1 MTTRS
6 HHDNVE
12 KQFGSQASAYLT
24 SAVHA
29 SGRDLQR
36 LAERLADFPQAKV
49 LDMGCG
55 AGHASF
61 TAAGQVAEVT
71 AYDLSSQMLEVV
83 AAAAKEKGFSNIVT
97 QQGYAET
104 LPFADA
110 SFDVVISRY
119 SAHHW
124 HDVGQALR
132 EVKRVL
138 KPGGVIIVMDV
149 MSPGH
154 PVRDVWLQTVEAL
167 RDTSHVRN
175 YSSGE
180 WLTLATEAG
189 LVVNQL
195 LTDRLPLEFSSWVA
209 RMRTPEPLVEAIR
222 LYQQSASAEVKAY
235 FELQRMDRLPAIPF
249 CSKRIKR
256 FNLGNKKGTGEVG
269 AFLSNQ
275 RYQDSGRSL
284 FFTNN
289 VS

>member
-1 MTTRS
+1 M
-6 HHDNVE
+6 
-12 KQFGSQASAYLT
+12 
-24 SAVHA
+24 
-29 SGRDLQR
+29 
-36 LAERLADFPQAKV
+36 

-110 SFDVVISRY
+110 CFDVVISRY

-209 RMRTPEPLVEAIR
+209 RMRTSEPLVEAIR

-235 FELQRMDRLPAIPF
+235 FELQEDGSFTSDTI
-249 CSKRIKR
+249 
-256 FNLGNKKGTGEVG
+256 
-269 AFLSNQ
+269 
-275 RYQDSGRSL
+275 L
-284 FFTNN
+284 FEAHKA
-289 VS
+289 V

>member
-12 KQFGSQASAYLT
+12 KQFGSQANAYLT

-36 LAERLADFPQAKV
+36 LSARLSAFPQARL

-61 TAAGQVAEVT
+61 VAAQHVRQVV

-83 AAAAKEKGFSNIVT
+83 AEAAKDRGLENLST
-97 QQGYAET
+97 RQGYAES
-104 LPFADA
+104 LPFEDNA
-110 SFDVVISRY
+110 FDVVISRY

-124 HDVGQALR
+124 HDVGRALR
-132 EVKRVL
+132 EVNRVL
-138 KPGGVIIVMDV
+138 KPSGVLIVMDV

-154 PVRDVWLQTVEAL
+154 PVRDIWLQTVEAL

-180 WLTLATEAG
+180 WLSLINDANLIADT
-189 LVVNQL
+189 L

-209 RMRTPEPLVEAIR
+209 RMRTPAALTEAIR
-222 LYQQSASAEVKAY
+222 LYQESASADVKAY
-235 FELQRMDRLPAIPF
+235 FALQEEG
-249 CSKRIKR
+249 S
-256 FNLGNKKGTGEVG
+256 
-269 AFLSNQ
+269 
-275 RYQDSGRSL
+275 
-284 FFTNN
+284 FTSDTIM
-289 VS
+289 VEAHKAG

>member
-1 MTTRS
+1 MGQACVCMVLPLLLKKPKDNAMTTRS

-12 KQFGSQASAYLT
+12 KQFGSQASAYLS

-36 LAERLADFPQAKV
+36 LAERLADFPQAHV

-61 TAAGQVAEVT
+61 EAAGQVAQVT

-83 AAAAKEKGFSNIVT
+83 AQAARDKGFANIAT
-97 QQGYAET
+97 QQGYAES

-110 SFDVVISRY
+110 SFDVAISRY

-138 KPGGVIIVMDV
+138 KPGGVMIIMDV

-180 WLTLATEAG
+180 WLTMASEAG
-189 LVVNQL
+189 LVINHL

-209 RMRTPEPLVEAIR
+209 RMRTPEALTEAIR
-222 LYQQSASAEVKAY
+222 LYQESASAEVKAY
-235 FELQRMDRLPAIPF
+235 FALQQDGSFTSDTIMFEAHKAI
-249 CSKRIKR
+249 
-256 FNLGNKKGTGEVG
+256 
-269 AFLSNQ
+269 
-275 RYQDSGRSL
+275 
-284 FFTNN
+284 
-289 VS
+289 

>member
-1 MTTRS
+1 MGQACACMVLPFITQKKPQGQDNMTTRS

-24 SAVHA
+24 STVHA

-235 FELQRMDRLPAIPF
+235 FELQEDGSFTSDTI
-249 CSKRIKR
+249 
-256 FNLGNKKGTGEVG
+256 
-269 AFLSNQ
+269 
-275 RYQDSGRSL
+275 L
-284 FFTNN
+284 FEAHKA
-289 VS
+289 V

>member
-12 KQFGSQASAYLT
+12 KQFGSQASAYLS

-36 LAERLADFPQAKV
+36 LAERLADFPQAHV

-61 TAAGQVAEVT
+61 AAAGQVAQVT

-83 AAAAKEKGFSNIVT
+83 AQAARDKGFANIAT
-97 QQGYAET
+97 QQGYAES

-110 SFDVVISRY
+110 SFDVAISRY

-138 KPGGVIIVMDV
+138 KPGGVMIIMDV

-180 WLTLATEAG
+180 WLAMASEAG
-189 LVVNQL
+189 LVINHL

-209 RMRTPEPLVEAIR
+209 RMRTPEALTEAIR
-222 LYQQSASAEVKAY
+222 LYQESASAEVKAY
-235 FELQRMDRLPAIPF
+235 FALQQDGSFTSDTIMFEAHKAI
-249 CSKRIKR
+249 
-256 FNLGNKKGTGEVG
+256 
-269 AFLSNQ
+269 
-275 RYQDSGRSL
+275 
-284 FFTNN
+284 
-289 VS
+289 

>member
-1 MTTRS
+1 MGQACACMVLPFITQKKPYGPDNMTTRS

-235 FELQRMDRLPAIPF
+235 FELQEDGSFTSDTI
-249 CSKRIKR
+249 
-256 FNLGNKKGTGEVG
+256 
-269 AFLSNQ
+269 
-275 RYQDSGRSL
+275 L
-284 FFTNN
+284 FEAHKA
-289 VS
+289 V

>member
-1 MTTRS
+1 MTTHS

-12 KQFGSQASAYLT
+12 KQFGSQAKAYLT

-36 LAERLADFPQAKV
+36 LQARLAEFPEAHL
-49 LDMGCG
+49 LDLGCG

-61 TAAGQVAEVT
+61 VAAGEVAQVT
-71 AYDLSSQMLEVV
+71 AYDLSSQMLAVV
-83 AAAAKEKGFSNIVT
+83 AQAARDKGLNNIST
-97 QQGYAET
+97 RQGYAES
-104 LPFADA
+104 LPFDAA

-138 KPGGVIIVMDV
+138 KPGGTLIIMDV

-154 PVRDVWLQTVEAL
+154 PVRDIWLQTVEAL

-180 WLTLATEAG
+180 WLALAAEAG
-189 LVVNQL
+189 LAVDNL
-195 LTDRLPLEFSSWVA
+195 ITDRLPLNFASWVE
-209 RMRTPEPLVEAIR
+209 RMRTPAVLCEAIR
-222 LYQQSASAEVKAY
+222 LYQESASAEVKTWFALQEDGSFTSDTIM
-235 FELQRMDRLPAIPF
+235 FEAHKAR
-249 CSKRIKR
+249 
-256 FNLGNKKGTGEVG
+256 
-269 AFLSNQ
+269 
-275 RYQDSGRSL
+275 
-284 FFTNN
+284 
-289 VS
+289 

>member
-1 MTTRS
+1 
-6 HHDNVE
+6 
-12 KQFGSQASAYLT
+12 
-24 SAVHA
+24 
-29 SGRDLQR
+29 
-36 LAERLADFPQAKV
+36 
-49 LDMGCG
+49 MGCG

-110 SFDVVISRY
+110 CFDVVISRY

-209 RMRTPEPLVEAIR
+209 RMRTSEPLVEAIR

-235 FELQRMDRLPAIPF
+235 FELQEDGSFTSDTI
-249 CSKRIKR
+249 
-256 FNLGNKKGTGEVG
+256 
-269 AFLSNQ
+269 
-275 RYQDSGRSL
+275 L
-284 FFTNN
+284 FEAHKA
-289 VS
+289 V